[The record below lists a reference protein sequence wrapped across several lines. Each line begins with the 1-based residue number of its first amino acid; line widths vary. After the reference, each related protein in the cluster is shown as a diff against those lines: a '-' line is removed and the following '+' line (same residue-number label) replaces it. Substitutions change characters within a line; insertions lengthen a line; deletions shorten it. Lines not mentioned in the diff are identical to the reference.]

1 MIVPMA
7 AIMAYIHSKDAA
19 QGGGKED
26 KMTEERARA
35 EMDAMALIDKIRM
48 SGEDGKFIWGL
59 TLGYSQGLQARSIME
74 ALRMNPMAAMMP
86 TMNEKAV

>member
-1 MIVPMA
+1 
-7 AIMAYIHSKDAA
+7 
-19 QGGGKED
+19 
-26 KMTEERARA
+26 MTEERAKA
-35 EMDAMALIDKIRM
+35 ERDAMAIIDKIRM